1 MRKATE
7 PRKEQLKK
15 LWSRFRFIAA
25 ITSPF
30 WMLALL
36 IEGSLGTRLL
46 GAAVLLLLIPV
57 CVLSSYRWVAYVVG
71 ILFAV
76 GQRREEIRKGEENDA
91 KNY

>member
-15 LWSRFRFIAA
+15 LWSRFCFIAA
-25 ITSPF
+25 ITSLF

-36 IEGSLGTRLL
+36 IKGSLGTRLL
-46 GAAVLLLLIPV
+46 GAAVLLLIPV
-57 CVLSSYRWVAYVVG
+57 SILYSWRWVAYVVG

-76 GQRREEIRKGEENDA
+76 GQRREEIKKGEENDA

>member
-1 MRKATE
+1 MRKSW
-7 PRKEQLKK
+7 RK
-15 LWSRFRFIAA
+15 R
-25 ITSPF
+25 
-30 WMLALL
+30 
-36 IEGSLGTRLL
+36 
-46 GAAVLLLLIPV
+46 AAVLLLLIPV

>member
-15 LWSRFRFIAA
+15 LWSRFCFIEA
-25 ITSPF
+25 ITSLF

-36 IEGSLGTRLL
+36 IKGSLGTRLL
-46 GAAVLLLLIPV
+46 GAAVLLLIPV
-57 CVLSSYRWVAYVVG
+57 SILYSWRWVAYVVG

-76 GQRREEIRKGEENDA
+76 GQRREEIKKGEENDA

>member
-15 LWSRFRFIAA
+15 LWFRFRFIAA

-30 WMLALL
+30 GMLALS

-46 GAAVLLLLIPV
+46 GAAVLLLIPV
-57 CVLSSYRWVAYVVG
+57 CVLYSYRWVAYVVG